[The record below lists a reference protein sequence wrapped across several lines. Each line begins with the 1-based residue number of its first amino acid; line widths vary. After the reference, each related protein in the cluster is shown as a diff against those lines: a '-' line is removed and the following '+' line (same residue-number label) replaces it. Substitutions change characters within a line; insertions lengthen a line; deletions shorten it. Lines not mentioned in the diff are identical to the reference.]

1 MKIVVVVPSL
11 KKSGGLERVVSM
23 IANDLS
29 SYYKLKIVVLSLN
42 GSSSFY
48 ELDNNVQVIGF
59 NMPFRFKILKLIPLF
74 IWSVSKII
82 QIKPDKIVSFG
93 EGHNSFVIAFCLL
106 LNIRNIY
113 VFNRSSPTKS
123 LSGYRGIV
131 NPFFYKYSK
140 YLIVQTNQA
149 KNLLI
154 KKYSKSKIKVIPN
167 PISIVTDTI
176 PMHKKE
182 LKILSVGTLGGQK
195 NQSLLIDFYA
205 SIHKSY
211 DNWTLHF
218 IGDGP
223 KKSYLVNK
231 AKNLKL
237 SDKIFFHGKIKK
249 VSKFYNTSSIFAF
262 TSLSEGFPNVL
273 AEAMSYGCACIS
285 FDCIAGPSDLIDD
298 NHNGF
303 LIKIGNNDEYIQ
315 KLDNLIDNDEL
326 REKFSQN
333 AILKVNR
340 FKRSDI
346 IADIYDMLKRETIK

>member
-29 SYYKLKIVVLSLN
+29 TYYKLKIVVLSLN

-48 ELDNNVQVIGF
+48 KLDDNVQVVGF
-59 NMPFRFKILKLIPLF
+59 NMPFRFKIFKLIPLF
-74 IWSVSKII
+74 IWSISKII
-82 QIKPDKIVSFG
+82 KIKPDKILTFG

-131 NPFFYKYSK
+131 NPLFYKYSK

-154 KKYSKSKIKVIPN
+154 NKYRKSKIKVIPN
-167 PISIVTDTI
+167 PISIVNDLI

-182 LKILSVGTLGGQK
+182 MKILSVGTLGGLK

-205 SIHKSY
+205 SIHKSHN
-211 DNWTLHF
+211 NWTLHF

-223 KKSYLVNK
+223 KKNHLENK
-231 AKNLKL
+231 VKNLNL
-237 SDKIFFHGKIKK
+237 SNKIFFHGKIKK
-249 VSKFYNTSSIFAF
+249 VSKFYNSSSIFAF

-273 AEAMSYGCACIS
+273 AEAMSHGCACIS

-303 LIKIGNNDEYIQ
+303 LIKMGNNDTYIQ
-315 KLDNLIDNDEL
+315 KLDNLMENAKL

-333 AILKVNR
+333 AVLKVNR
-340 FKRSDI
+340 FKRDDI
-346 IADIYDMLKRETIK
+346 IADLYNMLKQETI